1 MTDFKIF
8 DRLKKVRKEN
18 YMKVTISKKEKEF
31 VPIELNMAFETLAE
45 AAAFYAVF
53 NHTHIIAALDLN
65 KQAELIRREL
75 EQNST
80 GLSQES
86 NKYHDKLKK
95 IVTKP

>member
-1 MTDFKIF
+1 
-8 DRLKKVRKEN
+8 
-18 YMKVTISKKEKEF
+18 MKVTTNKIQKEF
-31 VPIELNMAFETLAE
+31 VPVEICITLETLAE

-53 NHTHIIAALDLN
+53 NHSYIISALDLY

-75 EQNST
+75 GQNST